1 MNGVNNIK
9 SGNIAGGGIA
19 GLSSA
24 HLLKRNGYYPIVY
37 EKESNI
43 GKSRHG
49 DYEGIEN
56 WIFPTEIN
64 SFFGQL
70 GFNFSKIHSFPISK
84 FYVHSKSNKPLLI
97 THPQP
102 FFHMIKR
109 GYKETD
115 LDFQLYN
122 QCKSS
127 GVEFRFGQ
135 KAPNN
140 CNIIATGTSKAVA
153 YIKGI
158 NFKTDLKDQIHLLLG
173 NKFAP
178 KGYAYLII
186 LDGNA
191 TLATAF
197 KKTKTKQKDTINN
210 CKDYFESIGLSIP
223 QGNAFASRGSFSLP
237 FGPNQEPY
245 KVGEAGGYQDYLF
258 GFGIRMSMISG
269 MGAALYILGRKKEAK
284 NVFRILNHKRRLS
297 FINRFLYEKLNDNQ
311 MSVIVNKLSK
321 SNDPLSILSGI
332 YGWNTKNILRWIKL
346 KYRFEIRPT

>member
-1 MNGVNNIK
+1 MNGVKNIK
-9 SGNIAGGGIA
+9 FVNIAGGGIA

-56 WIFPTEIN
+56 WIFSTEIN
-64 SFFGQL
+64 SFFEQL

-84 FYVHSKSNKPLLI
+84 FYVHTKSNKPLSI
-97 THPQP
+97 RQTQP

-109 GYKETD
+109 GYKKTD

-135 KAPNN
+135 KAPND
-140 CNIIATGTSKAVA
+140 CNIIATGTSKAAA

-158 NFKTDLKDQIHLLLG
+158 NFETDLKDQIHLLLG

-197 KKTKTKQKDTINN
+197 KKTKTKQKDIINK
-210 CKDYFESIGLSIP
+210 CKDYFGSIGLSIP
-223 QGNAFASRGSFSLP
+223 QGNTFASRGSFSLP

-258 GFGIRMSMISG
+258 GFGIRMSMVSG

-297 FINRFLYEKLNDNQ
+297 FINRFLYEKLNDDQ
-311 MSVIVNKLSK
+311 MYGIINKLSK
-321 SNDPLSILSGI
+321 SNNPISILSGI
-332 YGWNTKNILRWIKL
+332 YEWNTKNILRWIKL
-346 KYRFEIRPT
+346 KYGFEIHPT

>member
-9 SGNIAGGGIA
+9 SVNIAGGGIA

-64 SFFGQL
+64 SFFEQL

-84 FYVHSKSNKPLLI
+84 FYVHTKSNKPLSI
-97 THPQP
+97 SQPQP

-109 GYKETD
+109 GYKKTD

-135 KAPNN
+135 KAPND
-140 CNIIATGTSKAVA
+140 CNIIATGTSKAAA

-197 KKTKTKQKDTINN
+197 KKTKTKQKNIINK

-223 QGNAFASRGSFSLP
+223 EGNAFASRGSFSLP
-237 FGPNQEPY
+237 FGPYQEPY
-245 KVGEAGGYQDYLF
+245 KIGEAGGYQDYLF
-258 GFGIRMSMISG
+258 GFGIRMSMVSG
-269 MGAALYILGRKKEAK
+269 MGAALYILGRQKEAK

-297 FINRFLYEKLNDNQ
+297 FINRFLYEKLNDDQ
-311 MSVIVNKLSK
+311 MYGIVNKLSK
-321 SNDPLSILSGI
+321 SNDPISILSGI

-346 KYRFEIRPT
+346 KYRFEIHPT